1 MSILRSLPELEAFL
15 QSQSLSLAE
24 CGLEYLRLSTNP
36 FPLRIPEHY
45 ARLID
50 WRDLSDPLK
59 LIVIP
64 QPEEQ
69 QVTEY
74 ELADPIGDAAH
85 EAVPGLIHRYPDR
98 VLLLLT
104 TYCHIHC
111 RFCFRREVVGRVRP
125 IDFVKIREYLSEHP
139 EVSEVIF
146 SGGDPFT
153 YPVGFLRS
161 LQEQLS
167 GLEHVKIWRFHTRIP
182 ATDPEAIN
190 NKWLDVMERFPGQ
203 KVVVLHVDHPREV
216 SAETVSLIQK
226 LQVRGCVLL
235 SQTVLLKGVNN
246 SRETL
251 IELFRTLMQHGV
263 KPYYLHHLDQARGTS
278 HYRLSI
284 EKGLALFQSLRGHLS
299 GICLPEYV
307 LDLPGGYGKIP
318 VSWLERG
325 ANRENDTDNHRNYFA
340 HTFEGKTVKYVDH
353 ANNLRRVEPFTALV
367 LPGLKLGRTIGFPTL
382 NLDPDTVPKDT
393 KLGVHAALVKHN
405 GQTYQG
411 ALYYGP
417 RLVLKETKT
426 ILEIFLLDFDQEIYG
441 EQVEFTLQK
450 HIRGIMDFGSFKE
463 MKSQLEKDVEAV
475 KTALTPVQA

>member
-1 MSILRSLPELEAFL
+1 MSILRSVPELETFL
-15 QSQSLSLAE
+15 QSQSLTLAE
-24 CGLEYLRLSTNP
+24 CGLEYLRSNTNP

-45 ARLID
+45 ARLIN

-59 LIVIP
+59 LIVVP
-64 QPEEQ
+64 QPEEE
-69 QVTEY
+69 QVQEY

-125 IDFVKIREYLSEHP
+125 IDFVKIREYLAEHT

-167 GLEHVKIWRFHTRIP
+167 ALEHIKIWRFHTRIP

-190 NKWLDVMERFPGQ
+190 NKWLEVMNSFSGQ

-216 SAETVSLIQK
+216 SAETVSLIQM
-226 LQVRGCVLL
+226 LSARGCVLL

-251 IELFRTLMQHGV
+251 LELFRTLMQHGV
-263 KPYYLHHLDQARGTS
+263 KPYYLHHLDRAQGTH
-278 HYRLSI
+278 HYRLGI
-284 EKGLALFQSLRGHLS
+284 EEGLALFQSLRGHLS

-318 VSWLERG
+318 VAWLEKG
-325 ANRENDTDNHRNYFA
+325 EDQENDIDRHKTYFA

-353 ANNLRRVEPFTALV
+353 TTYQRKVAPSHYRTQV

-382 NLDPDTVPKDT
+382 NLDPETIPKDT
-393 KLGVHAALVKHN
+393 RLGVHAARVTHN
-405 GQTYQG
+405 GKAYDG

-417 RLVLKETKT
+417 RLVLNETKT
-426 ILEIFLLDFDQEIYG
+426 ILEIFLINFNQEIYG
-441 EQVEFTLQK
+441 EEVEFSIQK
-450 HIRGIMDFGSFKE
+450 HIRGIMDFASFEE
-463 MKSQLEKDVEAV
+463 MKTQLEQDIEDVKVSLEE
-475 KTALTPVQA
+475 